1 MIKNDDILSIL
12 KKSDEDKIA
21 LLEDVLLAVQKAE
34 TVFEA
39 KKTGADE
46 LKEHSAAAEED
57 IIKLLNGHIRRLE
70 TEKIE
75 LSMEVEAARNDLEQ
89 VEALRTR
96 AHEAETELEKVR
108 AEVANAMQERNDAN
122 EKLLKIQVQWEKI
135 AGN

>member
-1 MIKNDDILSIL
+1 MINNDDILSVL
-12 KKSDEDKIA
+12 KKSDEDKTA
-21 LLEDVLLAVQKAE
+21 LLENVLLAVQKAE

-39 KKTGADE
+39 KKSKADE

-75 LSMEVEAARNDLEQ
+75 LSMEVETARDDLEQ
-89 VEALRTR
+89 VDVLRAR
-96 AHEAETELEKVR
+96 MEESETELEKSR
-108 AEVANAMQERNDAN
+108 AELTSAVEERNDAN
-122 EKLLKIQVQWEKI
+122 GKLVKIQAQWEKI

>member
-12 KKSDEDKIA
+12 KKSDDDKIA
-21 LLEDVLLAVQKAE
+21 LLENVLLAVQKAE

-39 KKTGADE
+39 KKSKADE

-75 LSMEVEAARNDLEQ
+75 LSMEVETARDDLEQ
-89 VEALRTR
+89 IDVIR
-96 AHEAETELEKVR
+96 ARVLESESALEK
-108 AEVANAMQERNDAN
+108 ANVQIELVTQEKTEAN
-122 EKLLKIQVQWEKI
+122 EKLVKIQAQWEKI